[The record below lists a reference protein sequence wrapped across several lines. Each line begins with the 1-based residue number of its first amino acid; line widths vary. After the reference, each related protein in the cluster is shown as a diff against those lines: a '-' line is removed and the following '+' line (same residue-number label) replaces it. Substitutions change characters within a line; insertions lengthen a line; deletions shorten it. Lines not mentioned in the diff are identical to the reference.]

1 MTTVALLLA
10 LLPQQTTDVPALTAD
25 ETAAMSVITEQNVLG
40 TVSFLASDEMAG
52 RDTPSPEL
60 NIASAYVAARFRA
73 AGLEG
78 LGPKGSFYQ
87 ETTLDT
93 YKAPTGA
100 TFQSADTELKCYG
113 ALFGGATEF
122 TYEGEVP
129 KVVNRQKVDGP
140 VWMPAPQLRPGMPPS
155 FLPRLVSRSAAAFK
169 RSGATALVVV
179 VAGDSPLIGA
189 VQQNQQQP
197 NVQSASLPIIVVSAE
212 PTGVCKMSVPA
223 RVSEPAIVRNVI
235 AIRRGS
241 DPQLSKQAI
250 VVTAHLDHIG
260 RAKGEDK
267 VNNGAD
273 DDATGVTAVLTLAE
287 AYAALKTPPKRST
300 IFMTFWGEEK
310 GLLGSKYFVE
320 SPLWPLENIVANINL
335 EMLGRPEPG
344 ADLKAWMSGWKKSD
358 LGELMAKGASRAGI
372 TIFEHPR
379 HSAPLYRASD
389 NYSFVRGGVIGH
401 SFSAGSLHQ
410 DYHKPTDEWQKLKIP
425 HMTKVIQGLFAGTLP
440 LAHGEMTPKKTE

>member
-1 MTTVALLLA
+1 MTALAILLTA
-10 LLPQQTTDVPALTAD
+10 LPLQAGDVPALTAD

-60 NIASAYVAARFRA
+60 NIASAYVASRFRA

-78 LGPKGSFYQ
+78 LGPAGSFYQ

-93 YKAPTGA
+93 FKAPTGA
-100 TFQSADTELKCYG
+100 TVQAADAKLKCYG
-113 ALFGGATEF
+113 ALYGGREEF
-122 TYEGEVP
+122 TFEGDIP
-129 KVVNRQKVDGP
+129 KVVNNKKVNGP

-155 FLPRLVSRSAAAFK
+155 FLPRLVSRSALAFK
-169 RSGATALVVV
+169 RLGATALVVV
-179 VAGDSPLIGA
+179 VEPESPLVGA
-189 VQQNQQQP
+189 VAQYQQQP
-197 NVQSASLPIIVVSAE
+197 TMRSAPLPIVVVSAE
-212 PTGVCKMSVPA
+212 PKGVCKVSVPA
-223 RVSEPAIVRNVI
+223 RVAEPAVVRNVI
-235 AIRRGS
+235 AVRRGS
-241 DPQLSKQAI
+241 DPEMAKQAI
-250 VVTAHLDHIG
+250 VITAHLDHIG

-287 AYAALKTPPKRST
+287 AYAAMKEAPKRSV

-320 SPLWPLENIVANINL
+320 SPLWPLENIVANLNF
-335 EMLGRPEPG
+335 EMLGRPEEG
-344 ADLKAWMSGWKKSD
+344 ADHKAWMSGWKKSD
-358 LGELMAKGASRAGI
+358 LGELMAKGAARAGI
-372 TIFEHPR
+372 TVFEHPR

-389 NYSFVRGGVIGH
+389 NFSFVRAGVIGH

-410 DYHKPTDEWQKLKIP
+410 DYHQPSDEWEKLKIP
-425 HMTKVIQGLFAGTLP
+425 HMTKVIQGLFAGSLP
-440 LAHGEMTPKKTE
+440 IAHGEMTPQKK